1 MKYFLAVCF
10 VFIFSCKS
18 QLIDAVI
25 IGSAEVPDPVL
36 EKIIELE
43 EKGVISNV
51 IVMESFPVQIRIMA
65 TQQIIDELEAM
76 PRVDSPAFR

>member
-10 VFIFSCKS
+10 VFISSCNS

-25 IGSAEVPDPVL
+25 IGSAEAPDPVL
-36 EKIIELE
+36 ERIIELE
-43 EKGVISNV
+43 EKGVISDV
-51 IVMESFPVQIRIMA
+51 IVMESFPVQIRLMA

>member
-10 VFIFSCKS
+10 VFIFSCKV